1 MRLFILAFSTLCLF
15 SGNAWAWGD
24 TGHKIICEIAMR
36 SAAPS
41 TRAEIRKLIQ
51 LDSEFDFFSDS
62 CTWPD
67 RPRKRAGE
75 HFLNLPRNSDGLTT
89 ENCGDA
95 PECVVTA
102 IRKDVAI
109 LSSKTT
115 SSKEKL
121 AALKYLGHWVGD
133 IHQPLHVSFKDDR
146 GGNQINVTGACT
158 SNLHSTWD
166 TCLVIAAVGDDVD
179 DAATEL
185 MKGISPAKREVWIHS
200 DPMDW
205 ANESFA
211 IAESP
216 DAKYCSQQGTTC
228 VPIAGSVKV
237 DEAYMKANIPTIKL
251 QLQRAGIRL
260 AHLLDGALGK

>member
-1 MRLFILAFSTLCLF
+1 MRVVPVALSSLLLF

-41 TRAEIRKLIQ
+41 TRAEIRKLIK

-67 RPRKRAGE
+67 HPRKRPDE
-75 HFLNLPRNSDGLTT
+75 HFLNLPRSSDGLTSET
-89 ENCGDA
+89 CGDA
-95 PECVVTA
+95 PRCVLTA
-102 IRKDVAI
+102 IRNDVAV
-109 LSSKTT
+109 LSSKTAT
-115 SSKEKL
+115 QKEKL
-121 AALKYLGHWVGD
+121 AALKFLGHWVGD

-179 DAATEL
+179 DAVTAL
-185 MKGISPAKREVWIHS
+185 MNDITAAKREVWIHS

-216 DAKYCSQQGTTC
+216 DAKYCSQQGDTC
-228 VPIAGSVKV
+228 SPIAGSVRV

-251 QLQRAGIRL
+251 QLQKAGIRL